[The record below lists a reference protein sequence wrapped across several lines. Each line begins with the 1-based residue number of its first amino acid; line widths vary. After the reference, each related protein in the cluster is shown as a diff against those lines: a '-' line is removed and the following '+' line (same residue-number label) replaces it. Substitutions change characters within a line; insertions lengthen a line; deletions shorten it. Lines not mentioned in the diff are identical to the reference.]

1 VCKTRASRWCNDVF
15 LFKTA
20 CLILT
25 KQKPLQPKIII
36 MADFQQTN
44 DILVP
49 GEESKLPSGL
59 NVLTIL
65 TFIGSAIGLLGTV
78 WNFIN
83 AKKGL
88 EQMEATIN
96 SPEYENMPALAK
108 KFMNPEALELVRKS
122 YENRVPITVIGLI
135 AIALCVVGAVQ
146 MRKRKAQGYVL
157 YTIGELLPI
166 VSSVIFL
173 GAASLAGFGGII
185 TIAISVLFVL
195 LYTAQRKYLINK

>member
-1 VCKTRASRWCNDVF
+1 MVSRSCNDVF
-15 LFKTA
+15 LFSMA

-25 KQKPLQPKIII
+25 KQNPLQPNFFI
-36 MADFQQTN
+36 MTDFQQTN
-44 DILVP
+44 DILRP
-49 GEESKLPSGL
+49 GEDSKLPSGL

-65 TFIGSAIGLLGTV
+65 TFIGSAIGLLGTL

-88 EQMEATIN
+88 EQMEAAIN

-135 AIALCVVGAVQ
+135 GIALCIVGAIQ
-146 MRKRKAQGYVL
+146 MRKRKAQGYML
-157 YTIGELLPI
+157 YVIGELLPV

-173 GAASLAGFGGII
+173 GVASLAGFTGIL

>member
-1 VCKTRASRWCNDVF
+1 MASRSCNDVF
-15 LFKTA
+15 LFSMA

-25 KQKPLQPKIII
+25 KQNPLQPNFFI
-36 MADFQQTN
+36 MTDFQQTN
-44 DILVP
+44 DILRP
-49 GEESKLPSGL
+49 GEDSKLPSGL

-65 TFIGSAIGLLGTV
+65 TFIGSAIGLLGTL

-88 EQMEATIN
+88 EQMEAAIN

-135 AIALCVVGAVQ
+135 GIALCIVGAIQ
-146 MRKRKAQGYVL
+146 MRKRKAQGYML
-157 YTIGELLPI
+157 YVIGELLPV

-173 GAASLAGFGGII
+173 GVASLAGFTGIL